1 MVSSVAPRS
10 VGPGSRLRCARPDR
24 SRPRRSPH
32 GAIVLTVLTALT
44 GRIRTASAAF
54 RRVLANRDLRRLEL
68 AYLAFIVIELGTWIA
83 VLVYANEATGPASI
97 GIVAVAQ
104 LVPSAIFAPLG
115 ASLADRYRR
124 ERVLAVGYGAIGLAV
139 AATGLA
145 MLLGAPPLVVYA
157 CAIVAATVVT
167 VPRPIQ
173 SSLMPEFA
181 ETPEE
186 LTSANAV
193 NSIFEAWGGLVGPL
207 AAGLLMAVTGT
218 GAVFL
223 AAAGVAAAAM
233 FLVLG
238 VRTTRDRGGSSGDAP
253 TSGPPSTG
261 PGGSAPA
268 AETLVYDP
276 PDTPGRLLDGVR
288 SVLGNR
294 DTLVIVALL
303 ACHFLAIGALDVL
316 IVVLATDALDA
327 GGSGAG
333 YLNAALGL
341 GAVVGGATT
350 LALAG
355 SGRLTAWLAAGAA
368 VVGLGVG
375 LLGTEPGFSA
385 SLALLVV
392 TGLGGAIF
400 DIAGRTFLQRVAPRA
415 ILAGAFGLVEGFAM
429 AGMAAGSLVAGV
441 AYEIVGLVG
450 AMFVTAAL
458 VPVAVLAAWFRLSR
472 LEAGLDVPARQV
484 AVLRALQL
492 FALVPAPAVEAA
504 ARRLN
509 RLAVPAGATIIRE
522 GEPGDRFYIV
532 DSGTVQ
538 VLQQGRPIRSLG
550 PGQSFGQIALLRD
563 VPRTATVV
571 AMTDVE
577 LWVLDRDAFLFAVA
591 GSSRAAAASHNL
603 AAAMLE
609 EDRRRGQG

>member
-1 MVSSVAPRS
+1 M
-10 VGPGSRLRCARPDR
+10 
-24 SRPRRSPH
+24 
-32 GAIVLTVLTALT
+32 
-44 GRIRTASAAF
+44 
-54 RRVLANRDLRRLEL
+54 LANRDLRRLEL

-83 VLVYANEATGPASI
+83 VLVYANDATGPASI

-124 ERVLAVGYGAIGLAV
+124 ERVLAIGYGAIGLAV

-238 VRTTRDRGGSSGDAP
+238 VRTTRDRGGSSADAP
-253 TSGPPSTG
+253 TSGPPPTG

-268 AETLVYDP
+268 AETVVQDP

-316 IVVLATDALDA
+316 IVVLATNALDA

-368 VVGLGVG
+368 VGGLGVA

-385 SLALLVV
+385 SLALLVA
-392 TGLGGAIF
+392 TGLGGAMF
-400 DIAGRTFLQRVAPRA
+400 DIAGRTFLQRVAPREV
-415 ILAGAFGLVEGFAM
+415 LAGAFGLVEGFAM
-429 AGMAAGSLVAGV
+429 AGMAAGSLLAGV

-450 AMFVTAAL
+450 ALVVTAAL

-484 AVLRALQL
+484 AVLRALEL
-492 FALVPAPAVEAA
+492 FALMPAPTVGAA
-504 ARRLN
+504 ARRLT
-509 RLAVPAGATIIRE
+509 RLAVPARATIIRE
-522 GEPGDRFYIV
+522 GELGDLFYIV
-532 DSGTVQ
+532 DTGTVQ

-591 GSSRAAAASHNL
+591 GSSRAAAAAHSL